1 MNPFRR
7 TIALVLLLACCTPA
21 LPLAAADTRTATA
34 ADAEPPRAPDQCGDL
49 LASLAASVRP
59 QWRLYYRATGTRP
72 PKDRNTA
79 ALAMGALVAD
89 LSLACEARDAQQF
102 RNLLIDLAA
111 MELML
116 GIAED
121 MESTKQKLTTQ
132 ADEGEWKTLREDLGS
147 LVRKHRRELT
157 AHRDEALADLQFIGL
172 WIRAWQ
178 ITVQFCRNQPSVT
191 APPLGRPDY
200 LAAIRM
206 RTESLAEAGCR
217 HAAAIRKPLRTLE
230 RLWDGTE
237 TPATER
243 PARLSRSTELLD
255 ELMLQQTSPGPR

>member
-7 TIALVLLLACCTPA
+7 IAAFVLLLACCAPT
-21 LPLAAADTRTATA
+21 LPLAAADTRPGTA
-34 ADAEPPRAPDQCGDL
+34 AEAQPPRAPDQCGDL
-49 LASLAASVRP
+49 MASLAASVRP

-102 RNLLIDLAA
+102 RNLLVDLAA

-116 GIAED
+116 GISEN
-121 MESTKQKLTTQ
+121 MESTKQKLTAQ
-132 ADEGEWKTLREDLGS
+132 ADDGEWKTLREDLGS
-147 LVRKHRRELT
+147 LVRQHRRELT

-178 ITVQFCRNQPSVT
+178 ITVQFCRNQPSV
-191 APPLGRPDY
+191 ANPPLGRPEY

-206 RTESLAEAGCR
+206 RTENLAEAGCR

-230 RLWDGTE
+230 RLWDDSVE
-237 TPATER
+237 PAEER
-243 PARLSRSTELLD
+243 PSRLTRSAELLD
-255 ELMLQQTSPGPR
+255 ELMQQQAAPGPR